1 MSKLPAK
8 PRLIGA
14 TVLSLLA
21 LIAIAAIL
29 PATGHAAPPSSG
41 FPLAATSSVFA
52 KTTVG
57 SGSEKLPVELTN
69 VSGEAVLVT
78 GFSLEGPD
86 AGDFVVN
93 EFPCG
98 MLAPGASCTAGLY
111 FYPHRVGEE
120 HATLRLD
127 LYNQPTEYVEL
138 SGTGVP
144 PELSFSPPSYDFGL
158 QRVNRESVST
168 SLQVENSGEA
178 AVQINNFEIAGP
190 GSSAFWTGSSS
201 CWGTWLAPG
210 QACSMEVSF
219 GPRERTA
226 YEAQLRAWVNGEA
239 FGADL
244 RGQGGRAVVEASE
257 NPLEFGTA
265 TAGSAGAVRTLTLT
279 NTGDLPESFFIGVV
293 ASLSTCMA
301 VVGGLVLS
309 MSATFAREGDKVRPQ
324 ILFHVG
330 RIVSFFILGGVIGA
344 LGAAFTL
351 GTAGTF
357 ILGLLIGIVMLI
369 LGINLLDVFPSFKRF
384 QPAMPRF
391 LARHALGVS
400 ELNHWLTPLLVGVAT
415 FFLPC
420 GFTQAMQLYSLTT
433 GSFLAG
439 GFTML
444 AFALGTLPVLAL
456 IGFSSFSI
464 RNSAKAGIFFKSAGL
479 IVILFALFNIINS
492 LVVIGLISP
501 MFNF

>member
-1 MSKLPAK
+1 MEHREQETHTFHVRGMHCQAC
-8 PRLIGA
+8 
-14 TVLSLLA
+14 VLLTESELQEVA
-21 LIAIAAIL
+21 
-29 PATGHAAPPSSG
+29 SVSR
-41 FPLAATSSVFA
+41 ATSSLA
-52 KTTVG
+52 TRTVEVCG
-57 SGSEKLPVELTN
+57 DFGDRTPEEVARELSRVLTKHGYELSVEKLEHRKNWSDFAVAVPVALGFALLFVLLQKLGIVN
-69 VSGEAVLVT
+69 LVNASDVS
-78 GFSLEGPD
+78 
-86 AGDFVVN
+86 
-93 EFPCG
+93 
-98 MLAPGASCTAGLY
+98 Y
-111 FYPHRVGEE
+111 
-120 HATLRLD
+120 
-127 LYNQPTEYVEL
+127 
-138 SGTGVP
+138 
-144 PELSFSPPSYDFGL
+144 
-158 QRVNRESVST
+158 
-168 SLQVENSGEA
+168 
-178 AVQINNFEIAGP
+178 
-190 GSSAFWTGSSS
+190 
-201 CWGTWLAPG
+201 
-210 QACSMEVSF
+210 
-219 GPRERTA
+219 
-226 YEAQLRAWVNGEA
+226 
-239 FGADL
+239 
-244 RGQGGRAVVEASE
+244 
-257 NPLEFGTA
+257 GTA
-265 TAGSAGAVRTLTLT
+265 
-279 NTGDLPESFFIGVV
+279 FFIGVV